1 MLLRTFLA
9 LLAACSTALVTPTVN
24 AQAALAIVSPRT
36 LDRLLLLDVAR
47 AGRRLVAVGEHGYIV
62 IADDAGQAWRRAAC
76 DCTATLTSV
85 YFADEKNGWAV
96 GHDALIVHS
105 SDGGLSWQLQHL
117 DVKAQA
123 PLLDVWFSDARHGF
137 AVGAYGA
144 LLQTRD
150 GGQSWQPRR
159 IAQEE
164 RHINAIAGDPD
175 GRLYVAGEGGL
186 LYMSEDSGEHWR
198 ALVSPYKG
206 SFFGVLRLPGQGV
219 LAFGMRGHIFRSLD
233 GGASWQASRSESTT
247 FLMGGAVA
255 DDGAIVLAGLGA
267 TLLVSRDQGASFTP
281 LQPPGGKGYAALL
294 ALGRTEPLLV
304 VGEGGVRQVLFN
316 GR

>member
-9 LLAACSTALVTPTVN
+9 WLTACSTALVTPAVN
-24 AQAALAIVSPRT
+24 AQAALANVAQRT
-36 LDRLLLLDVAR
+36 LDRLMLLDVAR
-47 AGRRLVAVGEHGYIV
+47 AGRRVVAVGEHGHIV
-62 IADDAGQAWRRAAC
+62 IADDPGKAWRRAAC
-76 DCTATLTSV
+76 DCTATLTAV
-85 YFADEKNGWAV
+85 AFADDKNGWAV

-105 SDGGLSWQLQHL
+105 SDGGLSWQQQHI

-137 AVGAYGA
+137 AVGAYGVF
-144 LLQTRD
+144 LETRD
-150 GGQSWQPRR
+150 GGQSWQTRR

-164 RHINAIAGDPD
+164 RHLNAIAGGPD

-186 LYMSEDSGEHWR
+186 LYASDDLGEHWR
-198 ALVSPYKG
+198 ALASPYQG

-219 LAFGMRGHIFRSLD
+219 LAFGMRGHIFRSGD
-233 GGASWQASRSESTT
+233 GGVSWQAAHSETT
-247 FLMGGAVA
+247 AFLMGGAVA

-281 LQPPGGKGYAALL
+281 LQPAGGKGYAALL
-294 ALGRTEPLLV
+294 PPGRTEPLLV